1 MRHVFRLRDFS
12 GSEIR
17 RRAVLCGKNSNP
29 KASPNLKRVAYFVER
44 NGGTLKPSFDDTRDA
59 SLCIETFE
67 EKGSSKRNV
76 FDVGVGRQLEIE
88 WATDDV
94 VVCAWKKRPNDYSHY
109 DCVVINVETGKWHVL
124 PFDIISCWG
133 VDVSNGRVCLVLSEG
148 DKYGIY
154 DVRTDGI
161 VAFFDTS
168 DPSWPQDDG
177 RFRLA
182 GIENGVGIMFAGL
195 RTWMLVDWDGK
206 LVRSGPLRRKGIG
219 HTGWTIGHRRL
230 VVHLFGSDDWAV
242 LSLDNKLLY
251 RGCSPMPSPDGYLL
265 ICGQDGW

>member
-1 MRHVFRLRDFS
+1 MRRKRRKSRRSRHLLFDNACPWGRASPRRFAAPLRGRLRPPP
-12 GSEIR
+12 
-17 RRAVLCGKNSNP
+17 RAVPPTGVP
-29 KASPNLKRVAYFVER
+29 KAESPAEARFTSPIQNCYNTTSKQESIVSTRLR
-44 NGGTLKPSFDDTRDA
+44 NR
-59 SLCIETFE
+59 C
-67 EKGSSKRNV
+67 
-76 FDVGVGRQLEIE
+76 
-88 WATDDV
+88 
-94 VVCAWKKRPNDYSHY
+94 C
-109 DCVVINVETGKWHVL
+109 TGYWL
-124 PFDIISCWG
+124 AG
-133 VDVSNGRVCLVLSEG
+133 
-148 DKYGIY
+148 GIY

-161 VAFFDTS
+161 VALFDTS

-219 HTGWTIGHRRL
+219 STGWTIGHRRL

-251 RGCSPMPSPDGYLL
+251 RGCSPLPSPDGYLL
-265 ICGQDGW
+265 ICGQDWW